1 MNNAALLN
9 TVRFLVLVFFQ
20 VTVFNNI
27 HFLGFITP
35 YPYILFILLYP
46 LNINRNLFL
55 ILSFSLGLIL
65 DIFNNSG
72 GIHTTACIT
81 LAFVRQNLLKM
92 SFGYSYEYHMF
103 RIPDKISG
111 ELTTYFVIGVLIHH
125 TILIGLEV
133 FNINFIGEILLRIL
147 SSSLFTIILLFL
159 ITGLIKSFK
168 KWESCCF
175 QSSWF

>member
-1 MNNAALLN
+1 MNNTAFLN
-9 TVRFLVLVFFQ
+9 TVRFVVLVFFQ

-27 HFLGFITP
+27 HFWGFITP

-55 ILSFSLGLIL
+55 ILSFALGLIL

-72 GIHTTACIT
+72 GIHTTACIM

-103 RIPDKISG
+103 RIPNKVSR
-111 ELTTYFVIGVLIHH
+111 ELTTYFVTGVLIHH
-125 TILIGLEV
+125 TVLIGLEL
-133 FNINFIGEILLRIL
+133 FSRDFIAEILLRIVT
-147 SSSLFTIILLFL
+147 SSLFTIILLFL
-159 ITGLIKSFK
+159 INELTKSFK
-168 KWESCCF
+168 R
-175 QSSWF
+175 

>member
-1 MNNAALLN
+1 MNNTALLN
-9 TVRFLVLVFFQ
+9 TVRFVVLVFFQ
-20 VTVFNNI
+20 VAVFNNI

-55 ILSFSLGLIL
+55 ILSFFLGLIL

-92 SFGYSYEYHMF
+92 SFGYSYEYHML
-103 RIPDKISG
+103 RIPDKISR
-111 ELTTYFVIGVLIHH
+111 ELTTYFVTGVLIHH
-125 TILIGLEV
+125 TVLIGLEV
-133 FNINFIGEILLRIL
+133 FNSNFITEILLRIVA
-147 SSSLFTIILLFL
+147 SSLFTIVLLFL
-159 ITGLIKSFK
+159 LTGLTKSFK
-168 KWESCCF
+168 R
-175 QSSWF
+175 